1 MNKHE
6 SAGIASKIKRE
17 SLGEILVEQNIIT
30 SKQLDDALDKQRVQG
45 GKLGEILINERL
57 VKAEELASI
66 LSIQLNIPLVDLKRQ
81 TVQPEALR
89 LIPEDM
95 SRNHTLIP
103 LDIIGDS
110 LVVVMSDP
118 EDIRTIKDIE
128 AQSGMRVEVALGI
141 SSDIE
146 RAIDLNYKPSY
157 EIEKKVGRFTP
168 SVLLKQILE
177 ETRLSSEFIAKTPI
191 AQSLDLIIQQ
201 AVRDRASDIHIEPQE
216 HWLRIRYRI
225 DGILHDMY
233 SLPLGTHAELVSRIK
248 ILAEMDIAQQ
258 RRPQDGQFSIMI
270 GDRNVDIRTATTE
283 TAFGERV
290 TLRILDKS
298 LSIFT
303 LPQLGFQPDALEKY
317 QAMLNSPFGIILVGG
332 PTGSGKTTTLYT
344 SINQL
349 DRNERNIMTIE
360 DPIEYR
366 FENISQSQV
375 SAVAGITF
383 ASGLRAILRQD
394 PDIILVGEIRDKD
407 TATTAVQAAITGH
420 LVLSSIHANDAV
432 GVLLRLIDLGVEPS
446 LIAATLVGTV
456 AQRMVRRICLDC
468 YAPYQPSATELA
480 AYSEEIKEK
489 TAIFNQG
496 TGCNLCA
503 GTGYRGRTALFEL
516 LVMSEEI
523 RKMVLNNASASDIKA
538 QALREQMVTMKH
550 DGMMKVKEGVTS
562 VSEVLRSVYS
572 VS

>member
-1 MNKHE
+1 MKE
-6 SAGIASKIKRE
+6 PKVAGIANQKKRKN
-17 SLGEILVEQNIIT
+17 LGDILVDQNIIT
-30 SKQLDDALDKQRVQG
+30 LKQLDDVLEEQRMHG
-45 GKLGEILINERL
+45 GKLGEILISERL
-57 VKAEELASI
+57 VTTEELASV

-81 TVQPEALR
+81 AVQPEALR
-89 LIPEDM
+89 LISEDVA
-95 SRNHTLIP
+95 RKHTLIP
-103 LDIIGDS
+103 LGIIGDA
-110 LVVVMSDP
+110 LVVVMAYPD
-118 EDIRTIKDIE
+118 DIRTIKDLE
-128 AQSGMRVEVALGI
+128 TQSEMRVDVALGI

-146 RAIDLNYKPSY
+146 QAIDLNYRPGY
-157 EIEKKVGRFTP
+157 EIEKRVGKFTP

-177 ETRLSSEFIAKTPI
+177 DNRLSSEFIAKTPI
-191 AQSLDLIIQQ
+191 AESLDLIIQQ

-216 HWLRIRYRI
+216 NWLRIRYRI

-233 SLPLGTHAELVSRIK
+233 SLPLSTHAELVSRIK

-258 RRPQDGQFSIMI
+258 KRPQDGQFSII
-270 GDRNVDIRTATTE
+270 VGDRDVDIRTATTE
-283 TAFGERV
+283 TVFGERV

-298 LSIFT
+298 LSIFN
-303 LPQLGFQPDALEKY
+303 LPQLGFQPDSLERY
-317 QAMLNSPFGIILVGG
+317 QAMLHSPFGIILVGG

-344 SINQL
+344 SLNQL

-375 SAVAGITF
+375 SAAAGITF
-383 ASGLRAILRQD
+383 AGGLRAILRQD

-407 TATTAVQAAITGH
+407 TATTAVQSAITGH

-468 YAPYQPSATELA
+468 RAPYQPSVTELA
-480 AYSEEIKEK
+480 AYSEEVKEK
-489 TAIFNQG
+489 TAIFTQG

-516 LVMSEEI
+516 LLMSEDI
-523 RKMVLNNASASDIKA
+523 RKMVLNHANASDIKA

-550 DGMMKVKEGVTS
+550 DGMVKVKEGMTS
-562 VSEVLRSVYS
+562 ISEVLRNVYS

>member
-1 MNKHE
+1 MKEHE
-6 SAGIASKIKRE
+6 SAGIAHKIKRK

-30 SKQLDDALDKQRVQG
+30 SKQLNDVLNKQRVHG
-45 GKLGEILINERL
+45 GKLGEILISKGL

-81 TVQPEALR
+81 AIQPEALQ

-95 SRNHTLIP
+95 ARNHTLIP
-103 LDIIGDS
+103 LAIIGDS
-110 LVVVMSDP
+110 LSVIMADP
-118 EDIRTIKDIE
+118 DDIRTIKDLE
-128 AQSGMRVEVALGI
+128 AQSRMRVEVALGI
-141 SSDIE
+141 PSDIE
-146 RAIDLNYKPSY
+146 RAIDLNYRPSY

-168 SVLLKQILE
+168 YVLLEQILE
-177 ETRLSSEFIAKTPI
+177 DTRLSSEFVAKTPV
-191 AQSLDLIIQQ
+191 AESLDLIIQQ
-201 AVRDRASDIHIEPQE
+201 AVRDRASDIHIEPRE
-216 HWLRIRYRI
+216 NWLRIRYRI

-233 SLPLGTHAELVSRIK
+233 SLPLSTHAELVSRIK

-258 RRPQDGQFSIMI
+258 KRPQDGQFPIVI
-270 GDRNVDIRTATTE
+270 GDRNVDIRTATTD

-303 LPQLGFQPDALEKY
+303 LPQLGFQPDALEKH
-317 QAMLNSPFGIILVGG
+317 QAMLNSPYGIILVGG

-349 DRNERNIMTIE
+349 DRNERNIMTVE

-375 SAVAGITF
+375 NAMAGITF

-456 AQRMVRRICLDC
+456 AQRMVRRICTDC
-468 YAPYQPSATELA
+468 RASYQPSATELA

-489 TAIFNQG
+489 TAIFYQG

-503 GTGYRGRTALFEL
+503 GTGYRGRIALFEL

-550 DGMMKVKEGVTS
+550 DGMMKVKEGITS
-562 VSEVLRSVYS
+562 VSEVLRSVFS

>member
-1 MNKHE
+1 
-6 SAGIASKIKRE
+6 
-17 SLGEILVEQNIIT
+17 
-30 SKQLDDALDKQRVQG
+30 
-45 GKLGEILINERL
+45 
-57 VKAEELASI
+57 
-66 LSIQLNIPLVDLKRQ
+66 
-81 TVQPEALR
+81 
-89 LIPEDM
+89 
-95 SRNHTLIP
+95 
-103 LDIIGDS
+103 
-110 LVVVMSDP
+110 
-118 EDIRTIKDIE
+118 
-128 AQSGMRVEVALGI
+128 
-141 SSDIE
+141 
-146 RAIDLNYKPSY
+146 
-157 EIEKKVGRFTP
+157 
-168 SVLLKQILE
+168 
-177 ETRLSSEFIAKTPI
+177 
-191 AQSLDLIIQQ
+191 
-201 AVRDRASDIHIEPQE
+201 
-216 HWLRIRYRI
+216 
-225 DGILHDMY
+225 
-233 SLPLGTHAELVSRIK
+233 
-248 ILAEMDIAQQ
+248 
-258 RRPQDGQFSIMI
+258 MI
-270 GDRNVDIRTATTE
+270 GDRNVDIRTATIE
-283 TAFGERV
+283 TASGERV

-366 FENISQSQV
+366 FENVSQSQV

-407 TATTAVQAAITGH
+407 TATTAIQAAITGH

-446 LIAATLVGTV
+446 LIAATLVGAV

-468 YAPYQPSATELA
+468 RAPYQPSATELA

-496 TGCNLCA
+496 SGCNLCA